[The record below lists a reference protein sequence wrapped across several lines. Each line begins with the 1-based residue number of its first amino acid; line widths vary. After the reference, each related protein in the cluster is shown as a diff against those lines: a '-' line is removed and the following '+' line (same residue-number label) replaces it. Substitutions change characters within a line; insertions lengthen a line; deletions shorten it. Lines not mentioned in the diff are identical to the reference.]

1 MNAQYGIAY
10 GLIINLIALILMAHD
25 KSQARKNRRRIPEKT
40 LFLVAAIGGSIGSIT
55 GMRVWRHK
63 TKHFSFTFG
72 MPAILVLQV
81 ILLYFFF
88 KYR

>member
-40 LFLVAAIGGSIGSIT
+40 LFLVAALGGSIGSIA
-55 GMRVWRHK
+55 GMRAWRHK
-63 TKHFSFTFG
+63 TKHFAFVFG
-72 MPAILVLQV
+72 MPAILVLQAV
-81 ILLYFFF
+81 LLYFYFE
-88 KYR
+88 YR